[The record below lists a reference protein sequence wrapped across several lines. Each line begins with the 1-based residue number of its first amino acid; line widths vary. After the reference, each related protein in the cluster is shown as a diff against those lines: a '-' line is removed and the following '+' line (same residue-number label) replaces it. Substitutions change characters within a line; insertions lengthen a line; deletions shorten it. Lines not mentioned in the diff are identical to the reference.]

1 MDLGIRGKTA
11 LVTGAS
17 RNVGRAV
24 AVALAKEGVN
34 LFLCSKQ
41 DTKGLST
48 TAKAATDLGVEVHH
62 TTIDITN
69 PEAVRRIVAD
79 QPIDILVN
87 NAVVRSEARI
97 ETPSEEWSAA
107 IAVNIYGAV
116 NVTQAVFPSMRAK
129 GWGRIINFSGI
140 GSYLGHGVIRS
151 TTKQGI
157 VGFSRALASEL
168 GPYGITIN
176 CVAPGVLDTSRYQP
190 LSEQCLRDEGRRSV
204 PRRGK
209 VDEIA
214 ALVTF
219 LASDLSGYI
228 NGQCI
233 HIDGGAYYA

>member
-1 MDLGIRGKTA
+1 MDLAIRGKTA

-17 RNVGRAV
+17 GNVGRAV
-24 AVALAKEGVN
+24 AIALAREGVN
-34 LFLCSKQ
+34 LLLCSKQ
-41 DTKGLST
+41 NIKGLSE
-48 TAKAATDLGVEVHH
+48 TAKATTELGVEVYHN
-62 TTIDITN
+62 TIDITN
-69 PEAVRRIVAD
+69 PDAVQRIVEE

-87 NAVVRSEARI
+87 NAVVRSEAQI
-97 ETPSEEWSAA
+97 ETPSKEWSMA
-107 IAVNIYGAV
+107 ISVNIYGAV
-116 NVTQAVFPSMRAK
+116 NVTQAVLPSMQTK

-140 GSYLGHGVIRS
+140 GSYLGHGVIRA

-168 GPYGITIN
+168 GPYGITAN
-176 CVAPGVLDTSRYQP
+176 CVAPGVLDTSRRQP

-209 VDEIA
+209 VSEIA